1 MSCIFSFDENFFEFG
16 CQPVLICDIMS
27 EALPVIPMTAVYT
40 GACICSS
47 GRQKGE
53 YTMSKLWNE
62 DTLREGLFRH
72 DEAALEEVSRLY
84 GRLLY
89 GLAYRILGSAPDAEE
104 CVNDALFDL
113 WNAVPPD
120 RPKGILAYVSA
131 LVRRRAVDRVRYKTA
146 SRRGGED
153 YKGSLDELSECLS
166 DPDGESALETIAIRD
181 CLQRFLRT
189 LSEEDRIIFT
199 LRYFSCMPSE
209 EIGEACGL
217 RGSAVV
223 MRLVRIRKKLKR
235 ALERDGIYI

>member
-1 MSCIFSFDENFFEFG
+1 
-16 CQPVLICDIMS
+16 MS
-27 EALPVIPMTAVYT
+27 E
-40 GACICSS
+40 
-47 GRQKGE
+47 
-53 YTMSKLWNE
+53 LWNE

-104 CVNDALFDL
+104 CVNDALLDL

-153 YKGSLDELSECLS
+153 YEGSLEELSECLS
-166 DPDGESALETIAIRD
+166 DPEGYSSLETVAIRD

-189 LSEEDRIIFT
+189 LSEKDRTVFI
-199 LRYFSCMPSE
+199 LRYFACMSNE
-209 EIGEACGL
+209 DVGKACGL
-217 RGSAVV
+217 RESAVV
-223 MRLVRIRKKLKR
+223 MRLVRIRKKLKK
-235 ALERDGIYI
+235 ALEHDGIFI